1 MIDCIRCNNTRQ
13 IAITPQ
19 RSMQCTNCIGTHK
32 YAGIGSRQTPKE
44 FGPIMR
50 GAAMQLA
57 VQGWILR
64 SGEAKQK
71 PGSDPNTCSAD
82 LEFEA
87 GCNLINPR
95 AKVIRIPTESQAA
108 LDHAAQFHPNWSAC
122 SDYAKALH
130 ARNSLIMLGDWLDDP
145 VKFVLCWTSQGA
157 VTGGTGQALRI
168 AAAYGIP
175 VFNLAVQPI
184 ESLWSWLRG

>member
-1 MIDCIRCNNTRQ
+1 MTCPRCNDTRQ
-13 IAITPQ
+13 IPITPD

-32 YAGIGSRQTPKE
+32 YAGIGNRETPAAI
-44 FGPIMR
+44 GQIMTQ
-50 GAAMQLA
+50 AAMRLA
-57 VQGWILR
+57 LQGWILR

-71 PGSDPNTCSAD
+71 PGSAKDTVSAD
-82 LEFEA
+82 LAFEA
-87 GCNLINPR
+87 GCDLINPR
-95 AKVIRIPTESQAA
+95 AKVIRVPTMGQAA

-122 SDYAKALH
+122 SEHARYLH

-145 VKFVLCWTSQGA
+145 VRFVLCWTPGGA

-175 VFNLAVQPI
+175 VINLAVQPVDA
-184 ESLWSWLRG
+184 LWSMLG

>member
-1 MIDCIRCNNTRQ
+1 MTDCIRCNDTR
-13 IAITPQ
+13 IIMFTADRGMT
-19 RSMQCTNCIGTHK
+19 CTNCIGTHK
-32 YAGIGSRQTPKE
+32 YAGIGSRETPKQI
-44 FGPIMR
+44 GAIMTQT
-50 GAAMQLA
+50 AMQLA
-57 VQGWILR
+57 LQGWILR

-82 LEFEA
+82 LAFEA
-87 GCNLINPR
+87 GCDLINPR
-95 AKVIRIPTESQAA
+95 TKVIRVPTEMQAA
-108 LDHAAQFHPNWSAC
+108 LDHAAQFHPNWEAC
-122 SDYAKALH
+122 NEHARALH

-145 VKFVLCWTSQGA
+145 VRFIICWTSQGA
-157 VTGGTGQALRI
+157 VAGGTGQALRI